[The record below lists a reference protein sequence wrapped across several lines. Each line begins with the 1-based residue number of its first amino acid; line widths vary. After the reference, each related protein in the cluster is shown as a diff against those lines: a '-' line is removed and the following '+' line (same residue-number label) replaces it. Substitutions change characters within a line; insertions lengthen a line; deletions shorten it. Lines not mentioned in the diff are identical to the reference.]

1 MPPVCS
7 HCNVPSDLPGL
18 WYLDR
23 FYCTSVCSHAA
34 GDRSAC
40 GKRDCGCTRYSK
52 KRRLLRDHR
61 ACMRVMEE
69 LIEEHGLSEDLD
81 NAMVAQT
88 GNTSFFL
95 GIDSWLDET
104 SDTEDP
110 EATLL
115 DANASLRS
123 EVADVSTMVQ
133 AVQGSLEC
141 QQLRRDL
148 EHARMALEDMRSR
161 QLRSESRQ

>member
-1 MPPVCS
+1 
-7 HCNVPSDLPGL
+7 
-18 WYLDR
+18 
-23 FYCTSVCSHAA
+23 
-34 GDRSAC
+34 
-40 GKRDCGCTRYSK
+40 
-52 KRRLLRDHR
+52 
-61 ACMRVMEE
+61 MRVMEE